1 MTSGGG
7 SGSRGGTPEK
17 AGTNPRAPLQTSC
30 GHMRL
35 RQVLRHIGQAESGQR
50 RIEHLGSAVEDELPI
65 DSHLQFVVVL
75 LELPGVQ
82 PTIGRQAQIDAR
94 A

>member
-1 MTSGGG
+1 
-7 SGSRGGTPEK
+7 
-17 AGTNPRAPLQTSC
+17 
-30 GHMRL
+30 MRL

-50 RIEHLGSAVEDELPI
+50 RIEYLGSAVEDELPI
-65 DSHLQFVVVL
+65 NSHLQFVVVL

-82 PTIGRQAQIDAR
+82 PAIGRQAQIDAR

>member
-1 MTSGGG
+1 
-7 SGSRGGTPEK
+7 
-17 AGTNPRAPLQTSC
+17 
-30 GHMRL
+30 
-35 RQVLRHIGQAESGQR
+35 
-50 RIEHLGSAVEDELPI
+50 
-65 DSHLQFVVVL
+65 VVVL